1 MFTIMVI
8 VWTVAAYDDN
18 SDVCT
23 IASTQTMVL
32 LLMTAWSFCHFILH
46 IPFKNKCYKKGVL
59 MT

>member
-1 MFTIMVI
+1 MLSCCMFTIMVI

-32 LLMTAWSFCHFILH
+32 TVDDCLEFL
-46 IPFKNKCYKKGVL
+46 PFYFAY
-59 MT
+59 TF